1 MKERISHETFNHLV
15 RLAEL
20 ELTPQDAEYLYNELN
35 NQVSS
40 IEQLQAI
47 PLEEDIPINLR
58 GVTFSPEASQPLRE
72 DIWQP
77 FTDTRLILSQVPELI
92 DDQITVPDTP
102 HKTLE

>member
-1 MKERISHETFNHLV
+1 MKERISRETFDHLV

-47 PLEEDIPINLR
+47 PLDEDVPINLR
-58 GVTFSPEASQPLRE
+58 GVTFSPEISQPLRE
-72 DIWQP
+72 DVWQP
-77 FTDTRLILSQVPELI
+77 FADTRLILGQVPDLI
-92 DDQITVPDTP
+92 DDQISVPETP